1 MSNLF
6 LSLFLA
12 AAISFAAPVVLICGT
27 LGFLNLVACVPG
39 FFDLSELGKF
49 QILNFLAVFGSG
61 KPLQGAITLG
71 LTLCIVGILLD
82 MLNFYRYQSM
92 RDEDFS

>member
-1 MSNLF
+1 MTNLF

-12 AAISFAAPVVLICGT
+12 AATSFTAPVVLIGCI
-27 LGFLNLVACVPG
+27 LGFLTIVGYVPG
-39 FFDLSELGKF
+39 FFDLSELGKL

-82 MLNFYRYQSM
+82 ISNFYRYQST

>member
-12 AAISFAAPVVLICGT
+12 ATTSFAAPVILVGCM
-27 LGFLNLVACVPG
+27 LGFLSIVSYVPG
-39 FFDLSELGKF
+39 FFDLSELARL

-61 KPLQGAITLG
+61 KPFQGAVTLG
-71 LTLCIVGILLD
+71 LTLCTVGILLD
-82 MLNFYRYQSM
+82 ILNFYRYQIT

>member
-1 MSNLF
+1 MSNLL

-12 AAISFAAPVVLICGT
+12 AATSFAAPVVLIGCM
-27 LGFLNLVACVPG
+27 LGFLNIIGYVPG
-39 FFDLSELGKF
+39 FFDLSEVGRL
-49 QILNFLAVFGSG
+49 QILDFLAVFGSG

-82 MLNFYRYQSM
+82 ILNFYRYQST